1 MFLRAQK
8 CRRLIVD
15 AINNILKD
23 NDAIYL
29 PASPTTA
36 PRFDR
41 ETPSLFDS
49 YFVAENYLTIANFA
63 GLPSLTL
70 PLGKID
76 NMPFGCN
83 ITGRAFDE
91 QTVLN
96 ISLAIQEIT
105 GLKYLSAREE
115 K

>member
-1 MFLRAQK
+1 MAQK
-8 CRRLIVD
+8 CRRLIVN
-15 AINNILKD
+15 AINEILKN
-23 NDAIYL
+23 NDVIYL
-29 PASPTTA
+29 PASPTVA

-41 ETPSLFDS
+41 KTPSLFDS
-49 YFVAENYLTIANFA
+49 YFVAENYLALANFA

-76 NMPFGCN
+76 NLPFGGN

-96 ISLAIQEIT
+96 VSLAIEDIT
-105 GLKYLSAREE
+105 GLKNLSAREE
-115 K
+115 NE